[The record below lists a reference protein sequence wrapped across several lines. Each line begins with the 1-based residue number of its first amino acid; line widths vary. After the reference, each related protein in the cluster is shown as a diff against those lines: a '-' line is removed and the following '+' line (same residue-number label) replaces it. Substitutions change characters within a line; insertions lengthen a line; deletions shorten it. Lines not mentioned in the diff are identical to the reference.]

1 MSKPYPAKFIDQ
13 LVDYVNSGHADL
25 TIKYA
30 TGEWPT
36 YCALER
42 GDVDQIKI
50 LHAEYLR
57 KLRRIISRS
66 SAYVT
71 NEWIDQHSV
80 HVDIDPILR
89 QFAK

>member
-36 YCALER
+36 YCALE
-42 GDVDQIKI
+42 
-50 LHAEYLR
+50 
-57 KLRRIISRS
+57 
-66 SAYVT
+66 
-71 NEWIDQHSV
+71 
-80 HVDIDPILR
+80 
-89 QFAK
+89 